1 MGTGGANRLPKLD
14 QGHWESKAF
23 SYLDSVTSTD
33 CLPSSTKGELMI
45 SQANLQAQAVKV
57 LEVADD
63 PRLSREVKAFLK
75 LLNSGGVPLETLPPL
90 EARQVLVNAQASVK
104 VDLSG
109 IDESEKTITADG
121 YPITLNIVRPAGVK
135 GILPVFIFIHGGG
148 WVLGDYP
155 THKRM
160 VRDLVVLSG
169 FAAVFVNYTRTP
181 DAQYPQAVNEIYAAT
196 KWVAEHGEE
205 IGVDGKNLAVVGNS
219 VGGNMTA
226 VTTLMAKAKGGPHI
240 KLQILMWPIV
250 DADFETDSYQ
260 QFGEKRFLTT
270 SLMKWMYDLYTTDPE
285 KRKEIYASPLQA
297 TVDQLKGLPPA
308 LIQVAQSDIL
318 RDEGE
323 AYGRKLDE
331 AGVKVTTVRYNGM
344 IHDFGLLNG
353 LAEVP
358 AVRSLFVQA
367 AAELKKYLQ

>member
-1 MGTGGANRLPKLD
+1 MTAQVN
-14 QGHWESKAF
+14 S
-23 SYLDSVTSTD
+23 
-33 CLPSSTKGELMI
+33 
-45 SQANLQAQAVKV
+45 QAVKV
-57 LEVADD
+57 LKVADD
-63 PRLSREVKAFLK
+63 PRLSRETKEFLK
-75 LLNSGGVPLETLPPL
+75 LLNSGGVHLEALTPL
-90 EARQVLVNAQASVK
+90 EARQVLVDAQASVK

-109 IDESEKTITADG
+109 IEESEKTITADD

-135 GILPVFIFIHGGG
+135 GTLPVFIFIHGGG

-181 DAQYPQAVNEIYAAT
+181 DAQYPQAINEIYAAT

-219 VGGNMTA
+219 VGGNMST
-226 VTTLMAKAKGGPHI
+226 VTTLMAKEKGGPHI

-250 DADFETDSYQ
+250 DADFETNSYH

-270 SLMKWMYDLYTTDPE
+270 PTMKWMYDMYIADPE
-285 KRKEIYASPLQA
+285 KRKDIYASPLRA
-297 TVDQLKGLPPA
+297 TVEQLKGLPPA
-308 LIQVAQSDIL
+308 LIQLAESDIL
-318 RDEGE
+318 HDEGE

-331 AGVKVTTVRYNGM
+331 AGVKVTTVQYNGM

-353 LAEVP
+353 LAELP
-358 AVRSLFVQA
+358 ATRSLFVQA

>member
-1 MGTGGANRLPKLD
+1 
-14 QGHWESKAF
+14 
-23 SYLDSVTSTD
+23 
-33 CLPSSTKGELMI
+33 MI
-45 SQANLQAQAVKV
+45 SPAKSQAVKV

-75 LLNSGGVPLETLPPL
+75 LLNSNGVPLETLPPL
-90 EARQVLVNAQASVK
+90 EARQVLVDAQASVK

-121 YPITLNIVRPAGVK
+121 YSITLNIVRPEGVK
-135 GILPVFIFIHGGG
+135 GTLPVFMFIHGGG

-181 DAQYPQAVNEIYAAT
+181 DAEYPQAVNEIYAAT

-205 IGVDGKNLAVVGNS
+205 INVDGKNLAVVGNS

-226 VTTLMAKAKGGPHI
+226 VTTLMAKAKGGPQI
-240 KLQILMWPIV
+240 KLQIMMWPIV
-250 DADFETDSYQ
+250 DANFETDSYQ

-270 SLMKWMYDLYTTDPE
+270 SLMKWMYDLYTTDLE

-297 TVDQLKGLPPA
+297 TVEQLKGLPPA
-308 LIQVAQSDIL
+308 LIQVAESDIL

>member
-1 MGTGGANRLPKLD
+1 M
-14 QGHWESKAF
+14 
-23 SYLDSVTSTD
+23 V
-33 CLPSSTKGELMI
+33 
-45 SQANLQAQAVKV
+45 AQVNSPAVNI

-75 LLNSGGVPLETLPPL
+75 LLNSGGVALEKLTPV
-90 EARQVLVNAQASVK
+90 EARQVLVDAQASAP

-109 IDESEKTITADG
+109 IEESEKTITADG
-121 YPITLNIVRPAGVK
+121 YPITLNIVRPEGIK
-135 GILPVFIFIHGGG
+135 GTLPVFIFIHGGG

-169 FAAVFVNYTRTP
+169 FAGVFVNYTRTP
-181 DAQYPQAVNEIYAAT
+181 DAQYPQAINEIYAAT

-205 IGVDGKNLAVVGNS
+205 IEVDGKNLAVVGNS

-226 VTTLMAKAKGGPHI
+226 VTALQAKAKGGPHI
-240 KLQILMWPIV
+240 KLQIMMWPIV
-250 DADFETDSYQ
+250 DASFETESYH

-270 SLMKWMYDLYTTDPE
+270 PLMKWMYDMYIADPE
-285 KRKEIYASPLQA
+285 KRQDIYASPLQA
-297 TVDQLKGLPPA
+297 TVEQLQGLPPA
-308 LIQVAQSDIL
+308 LIQVAESDIL
-318 RDEGE
+318 RDGGE

-331 AGVKVTTVRYNGM
+331 AGVPVTTVRYNGM

-358 AVRSLFVQA
+358 AVRSLFVHA
-367 AAELKKYLQ
+367 AAELKKHLQ

>member
-1 MGTGGANRLPKLD
+1 M
-14 QGHWESKAF
+14 
-23 SYLDSVTSTD
+23 V
-33 CLPSSTKGELMI
+33 
-45 SQANLQAQAVKV
+45 SQLNSPAVKI

-63 PRLSREVKAFLK
+63 PRLSRGTKEFLK
-75 LLNSGGVPLETLPPL
+75 VLNSGGVGLETLSPL
-90 EARQVLVNAQASVK
+90 EARQVLVDGQASVK

-109 IDESEKTITADG
+109 IEESEKTITADG
-121 YPITLNIVRPAGVK
+121 YTITLNIVRPEGVK
-135 GILPVFIFIHGGG
+135 GILPVFVFIHGGG

-181 DAQYPQAVNEIYAAT
+181 DAQYPQAINEIYAAT

-205 IGVDGKNLAVVGNS
+205 IGVDGKNLAIVGNS
-219 VGGNMTA
+219 VGGNMST
-226 VTTLMAKAKGGPHI
+226 VTTLKAKEKGGPHI
-240 KLQILMWPIV
+240 KLQILFWPIV
-250 DADFETDSYQ
+250 DADFETDSYH
-260 QFGEKRFLTT
+260 QFGDKRFLTVPT
-270 SLMKWMYDLYTTDPE
+270 MKWMYDMYIADPE
-285 KRKEIYASPLQA
+285 KRKDIYASPLRA
-297 TVDQLKGLPPA
+297 TIEQLKGLPPA
-308 LIQVAQSDIL
+308 LVVVAESDIL
-318 RDEGE
+318 HDEGV

-331 AGVKVTTVRYNGM
+331 AGVDVTLVQYNGM

-353 LAEVP
+353 LAELP

>member
-1 MGTGGANRLPKLD
+1 MVA
-14 QGHWESKAF
+14 Q
-23 SYLDSVTSTD
+23 VTS
-33 CLPSSTKGELMI
+33 
-45 SQANLQAQAVKV
+45 QAVKV

-75 LLNSGGVPLETLPPL
+75 LVNSGGVPLETLPPL
-90 EARQVLVNAQASVK
+90 EARQVLVHAQAVVK

-109 IDESEKTITADG
+109 IEESQKTITADG
-121 YPITLNIVRPAGVK
+121 YSITLNIVRPEGVK
-135 GILPVFIFIHGGG
+135 GTLPVFMFIHGGG
-148 WVLGDYP
+148 WVQGDYP

-181 DAQYPQAVNEIYAAT
+181 DAQYPQAINEIYAAT

-205 IGVDGKNLAVVGNS
+205 IGVDGKNLAIVGNS

-226 VTTLMAKAKGGPHI
+226 VTTLMAKEKGGPHI

-250 DADFETDSYQ
+250 DANFETDSYH
-260 QFGEKRFLTT
+260 QFGGKRFLTV
-270 SLMKWMYDLYTTDPE
+270 SAMKWMYDMYISDPE

-297 TVDQLKGLPPA
+297 TVEQLRGLPPA
-308 LIQVAQSDIL
+308 LIQVAESDIL

-331 AGVKVTTVRYNGM
+331 AGVDVTTVRYNGM
-344 IHDFGLLNG
+344 IHDFGLLNA

-358 AVRSLFVQA
+358 AVRSLFIHA
-367 AAELKKYLQ
+367 AAELKKHLQ